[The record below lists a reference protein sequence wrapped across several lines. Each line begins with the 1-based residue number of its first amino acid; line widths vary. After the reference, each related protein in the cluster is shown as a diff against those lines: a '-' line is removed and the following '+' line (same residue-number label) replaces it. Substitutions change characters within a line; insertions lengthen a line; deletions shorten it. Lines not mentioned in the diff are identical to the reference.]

1 MLCVLLWQKTC
12 HKVLCGTFQMS
23 RFISD
28 SNITFHISVMLSFL
42 KIGVVQGEAKG
53 GGLFSARSSH
63 GQDRQNAVPRFSP
76 GLGRHHKGNLCLSLC
91 TTVPLWV
98 PLSLPITRTS
108 ASQTHPHPLPLP
120 LPHTH
125 TCTRAPARTR
135 PCIPAGVRTHKHT
148 FSLTLN

>member
-1 MLCVLLWQKTC
+1 MFSVRRTHAFDHCYYHGVLFVLLRQKTG
-12 HKVLCGTFQMS
+12 HKVLCGTFQIS

-76 GLGRHHKGNLCLSLC
+76 GLGRHHKGYEPTHMHAHAQIFNVFGFANECFSDQLDHVKGTLTIVKRAARGL
-91 TTVPLWV
+91 
-98 PLSLPITRTS
+98 LPGCWCN
-108 ASQTHPHPLPLP
+108 P
-120 LPHTH
+120 
-125 TCTRAPARTR
+125 
-135 PCIPAGVRTHKHT
+135 
-148 FSLTLN
+148 